1 MKQLIGIVVGLGLVL
16 AIHLFL
22 SPGDSSGRGGSRA
35 QERRTAV
42 GQASSRPGSAERGE
56 MAVSAVSAV
65 SALRQEVAHLRDEVT
80 ALAAASRGGR
90 AEASA
95 QAIASLQQEVAA
107 LRGEGNQEPCT
118 PPLTREE
125 AARARQAQM
134 QEVEASFW
142 QEPVDRTWSARAADA
157 VTAALGGDDMG
168 AQVPVRSLECRAH
181 SCRLELDSDETG
193 GLAKTLPVFL
203 SRVGETL
210 PSVTA
215 NEVQN
220 PDGSRSTILYMA
232 AASGNRAA
240 APGK

>member
-16 AIHLFL
+16 AFAIHLFL

-35 QERRTAV
+35 QERSTAV
-42 GQASSRPGSAERGE
+42 GPASSRPGSAGREE
-56 MAVSAVSAV
+56 TAVSEV
-65 SALRQEVAHLRDEVT
+65 SALRQEVAHLREEVT

-90 AEASA
+90 AKASA
-95 QAIASLQQEVAA
+95 QAIASLRQEVAA
-107 LRGEGNQEPCT
+107 LRDEGNQGPRT

-125 AARARQAQM
+125 AARALQAQM

-193 GLAKTLPVFL
+193 ELAKTLPVLF

-220 PDGSRSTILYMA
+220 PDGSRSTVLYMA

-240 APGK
+240 PPGK